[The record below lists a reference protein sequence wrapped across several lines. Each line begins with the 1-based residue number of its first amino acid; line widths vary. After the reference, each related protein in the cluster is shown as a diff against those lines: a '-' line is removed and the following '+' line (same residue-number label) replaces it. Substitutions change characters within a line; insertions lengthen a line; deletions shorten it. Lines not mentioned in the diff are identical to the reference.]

1 MTNGEM
7 LGSGDSQPVA
17 PACARSPKR
26 PSARSSRPCC
36 SRSASASRS
45 TATAGPPR
53 GGRAPT
59 SRPGEPI
66 ELAAVDEA
74 AAGRSSPTAM
84 SGPRSAIR
92 RPSSFP
98 IPEYAEPDRRK
109 LNAATIGVN
118 VSAPR
123 AIENFLDMGHFP
135 YVHTDI
141 LGAEPHT
148 EVKEYDVEISVDR
161 DEILAT
167 RCRFFQP
174 MASTAS
180 RGGAEVD
187 YIYRVPH
194 PYCSVLYKSSPLD
207 ETRLDVIAVFLQPVD
222 QEHIR
227 AHMMLCVL
235 DEDNEDKV
243 IKRFQQTIFGQDKPI
258 LENQFPKR
266 LPLDPRAETPIR
278 ADKSAI
284 AYRRWL
290 SQKGVTYGVIPAAR
304 LTKRLWRGT
313 NAGHK
318 PRTRWHP
325 IAAAMICRS
334 AMSSMASCSAASSRS
349 GAPTTAT
356 STSGRTAACIAAC
369 GCRSASMTGAS

>member
-1 MTNGEM
+1 VILNLWHPIGAIAETPVGIVVETVLLEERVSLAKGMDDTIAIWRSRPQLRTGDKVDVASIRDRLPTKIAYGYVWTS
-7 LGSGDSQPVA
+7 LGS
-17 PACARSPKR
+17 
-26 PSARSSRPCC
+26 
-36 SRSASASRS
+36 
-45 TATAGPPR
+45 PPLD
-53 GGRAPT
+53 
-59 SRPGEPI
+59 I
-66 ELAAVDEA
+66 
-74 AAGRSSPTAM
+74 
-84 SGPRSAIR
+84 
-92 RPSSFP
+92 FP
-98 IPEYAEPDRRK
+98 IPEYAEQDRRR
-109 LNAATIGVN
+109 LNAATFGVN

-180 RGGAEVD
+180 DGGADVD
-187 YIYRVPH
+187 YVYRVPH
-194 PYCSVLYKSSPLD
+194 PFCSVLYKSSPLD
-207 ETRLDVIAVFLQPVD
+207 ETRRDIIAVFLQPVD

-227 AHMMLCVL
+227 AHMLLCVL

-258 LENQFPKR
+258 LENQVPKR

-290 SQKGVTYGVIPAAR
+290 SQKGVTYGVIPAA
-304 LTKRLWRGT
+304 
-313 NAGHK
+313 A
-318 PRTRWHP
+318 
-325 IAAAMICRS
+325 
-334 AMSSMASCSAASSRS
+334 
-349 GAPTTAT
+349 
-356 STSGRTAACIAAC
+356 
-369 GCRSASMTGAS
+369 

>member
-1 MTNGEM
+1 MTKM
-7 LGSGDSQPVA
+7 RCTDQVILDLWHP
-17 PACARSPKR
+17 
-26 PSARSSRPCC
+26 
-36 SRSASASRS
+36 
-45 TATAGPPR
+45 
-53 GGRAPT
+53 
-59 SRPGEPI
+59 
-66 ELAAVDEA
+66 LAAMEEVSVGIVVDTVLLEERLSLAVDRNGNA
-74 AAGRSSPTAM
+74 AVWRARADLVEGSPVDVASVEDKLPLKLAYGYIWSSLGNPPANL
-84 SGPRSAIR
+84 
-92 RPSSFP
+92 FP
-98 IPEYAEPDRRK
+98 IPEFDEADRRK
-109 LNAATIGVN
+109 LNAATVGVN

-174 MASTAS
+174 MASTTS
-180 RGGAEVD
+180 TEGADVD

-194 PYCSVLYKSSPLD
+194 PYCSVLYKSSPTD

-227 AHMMLCVL
+227 AHMMLCIL
-235 DEDNEDKV
+235 DDANEDKV

-290 SQKGVTYGVIPAAR
+290 SQKGVTYGVIPAA
-304 LTKRLWRGT
+304 T
-313 NAGHK
+313 
-318 PRTRWHP
+318 
-325 IAAAMICRS
+325 
-334 AMSSMASCSAASSRS
+334 
-349 GAPTTAT
+349 
-356 STSGRTAACIAAC
+356 
-369 GCRSASMTGAS
+369 